1 MKKHLTNT
9 RNLLEGASNMAMN
22 GSTKAYI
29 DENGVYHPRQPK
41 PCIPEKNTRKKIDFI
56 NFLLDN
62 ITEPIFTYSDKRLN
76 ETFDISEE
84 DEGLDVVKITFAIMN
99 HSHVG
104 TGVNNNFE
112 TFGHLIMDYVPE
124 RFRDIKFNRQTD
136 TKHYSTAYQESV
148 ERFQEWICMMKAKIE
163 NHLSEEYYLQGR
175 MKNLEILKRRY
186 KQNWS
191 ESKTVDLNAEQNFR
205 MGGDSKIELKITD
218 A

>member
-1 MKKHLTNT
+1 
-9 RNLLEGASNMAMN
+9 MN

-62 ITEPIFTYSDKRLN
+62 ITEPVFTYSDKRLN

-84 DEGLDVVKITFAIMN
+84 NEGLDVVKITFAIMN

>member
-1 MKKHLTNT
+1 
-9 RNLLEGASNMAMN
+9 MAMN

-205 MGGDSKIELKITD
+205 MGGDTKIELKITD

>member
-1 MKKHLTNT
+1 
-9 RNLLEGASNMAMN
+9 MAMN

-84 DEGLDVVKITFAIMN
+84 NEGLDVVKITFAIMN

-191 ESKTVDLNAEQNFR
+191 ESKTVDLNAEQNFH

>member
-1 MKKHLTNT
+1 
-9 RNLLEGASNMAMN
+9 MAMN

-218 A
+218 AQSRYK

>member
-1 MKKHLTNT
+1 
-9 RNLLEGASNMAMN
+9 MAMN

-84 DEGLDVVKITFAIMN
+84 NEGLDVVKITFAIMN
-99 HSHVG
+99 HNHVG

>member
-1 MKKHLTNT
+1 
-9 RNLLEGASNMAMN
+9 MAMN

-76 ETFDISEE
+76 ETFDLSEE

-99 HSHVG
+99 HSHIG

>member
-1 MKKHLTNT
+1 
-9 RNLLEGASNMAMN
+9 MAMN

-29 DENGVYHPRQPK
+29 DEKGVYHPRQPK

-62 ITEPIFTYSDKRLN
+62 ITEPVFTYSDKRLN

-99 HSHVG
+99 HSHIG

>member
-1 MKKHLTNT
+1 
-9 RNLLEGASNMAMN
+9 MAMN

-62 ITEPIFTYSDKRLN
+62 ITEPVFTYSDKRLN
-76 ETFDISEE
+76 EAFDISEE

-99 HSHVG
+99 HNHIG

>member
-1 MKKHLTNT
+1 
-9 RNLLEGASNMAMN
+9 MAMN

-84 DEGLDVVKITFAIMN
+84 NEGLDVVKITFAIMN

-136 TKHYSTAYQESV
+136 TKHYSTAYQDSV

>member
-1 MKKHLTNT
+1 
-9 RNLLEGASNMAMN
+9 MAMN

-62 ITEPIFTYSDKRLN
+62 ITEPVFTYSDKRLN

-84 DEGLDVVKITFAIMN
+84 NEGLDVVKITFAIMN

>member
-1 MKKHLTNT
+1 
-9 RNLLEGASNMAMN
+9 MAMN

>member
-1 MKKHLTNT
+1 
-9 RNLLEGASNMAMN
+9 MAMN

-84 DEGLDVVKITFAIMN
+84 NEGLDVVKITFAIMN

>member
-1 MKKHLTNT
+1 
-9 RNLLEGASNMAMN
+9 MAMN

-76 ETFDISEE
+76 DTFDISEE
-84 DEGLDVVKITFAIMN
+84 NEGLDVVKITFAIMN

>member
-1 MKKHLTNT
+1 
-9 RNLLEGASNMAMN
+9 MAMN

-76 ETFDISEE
+76 DTFDISEE
-84 DEGLDVVKITFAIMN
+84 NEGLDVVKITFAIMN

-218 A
+218 AQSRYK

>member
-1 MKKHLTNT
+1 MTNT
-9 RNLLEGASNMAMN
+9 RNLLEGVSKMAMN

-62 ITEPIFTYSDKRLN
+62 ITEPVFTYSDKRLN

-99 HSHVG
+99 HNHIG

-205 MGGDSKIELKITD
+205 MGGDTKIELKITD